1 MSLLALLFSV
11 MTVLRPAV
19 NPANSSIQVDFLI
32 TLNGHQTRKMN
43 KNFLWSIKISS
54 VNVRPQNQSLVM
66 TKTEKS

>member
-43 KNFLWSIKISS
+43 
-54 VNVRPQNQSLVM
+54 
-66 TKTEKS
+66 